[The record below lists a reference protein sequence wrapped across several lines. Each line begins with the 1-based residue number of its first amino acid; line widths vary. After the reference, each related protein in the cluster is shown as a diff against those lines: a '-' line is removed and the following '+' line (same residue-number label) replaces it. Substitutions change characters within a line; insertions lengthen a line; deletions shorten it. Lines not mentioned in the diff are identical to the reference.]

1 MRLLVPSALF
11 LLCVAPLE
19 AQTPDITG
27 FGPAAAARQRA
38 LEASLQEAPTPRYAQ
53 RHARVLAKEPHVAG
67 TAAQTRTADYLLDRL
82 AHWGLDTARVRFSV
96 YLPFPDSTRV
106 ELVEGRRRV
115 PLRLDEP
122 VLREDSTSKVGIW
135 PAMNGYSGRGDATAS
150 VVYANYGLPDD
161 FRALDSMGVDVK
173 GKIVIARYGRS
184 FRGIKAREAEKAGA
198 AGLLLFSDPADDG
211 YVRGDTYPFGPYRH
225 PDAPQ
230 RGSIF
235 NGYGDPSTP
244 GWASTANARRV
255 PLDSMKIARIP
266 VVPIGYRNAERIL
279 RLLRGPDIPQQ
290 GWQGGLPFR
299 YHVGGTDAAVVRVA
313 VYPEQGSKAYKTIE
327 NTIGILR
334 GRELPD
340 EWVITGAHRDA
351 WGPGAVDNVS
361 GTVTVLES
369 AFAWSRAARDGK
381 GPRRTLVF
389 ATWDAEEWGLVGSSE
404 WVELMA
410 DSLRAKAVAY
420 LNQDVT
426 ASGRNFGASGTAS
439 LQPFVR
445 EATRAVEQPG
455 GTSSVYEAWRSVQRT
470 ATGAEPTMGD
480 LGGGSDF
487 AGFYNHLGIAS
498 FDFGFGGPG
507 GVYHSAYDS
516 WSFMERFGD
525 PGYLSHAQAAKLNAV
540 LLARLANAEILPFDF
555 AYFADYLT
563 APVERLRKAADAAG
577 LALDLAPLEGAL
589 AELRTAGA
597 EFNAA
602 RDRLLANGGDAARFT
617 AANGTLRT
625 TEQAFVR
632 PTGLHGRPWLRN
644 LVFAADRDNGY
655 ANIAL
660 PGIAEALRDA
670 DAALAQREVADLA
683 DRVREATRRV
693 RTALT
698 QLTEQ
703 G

>member
-1 MRLLVPSALF
+1 MRLLVSSALVLF
-11 LLCVAPLE
+11 CAAPLV
-19 AQTPDITG
+19 AQSPDIIG
-27 FGPAAAARQRA
+27 FSSAAAARQRA
-38 LEASLQEAPTPRYAQ
+38 LETTLQQAPAPRYAQ

-67 TAAQTRTADYLLDRL
+67 TAAQTRTADYVLDRM

-96 YLPFPDSTRV
+96 YLPLPDSTRV
-106 ELVEGRRRV
+106 ELVDGRRRV

-122 VLREDSTSKVGIW
+122 VLREDSTSQVGIF
-135 PAMNGYSGRGDATAS
+135 PAMNGYSGRGDATAA

-161 FRALDSMGVDVK
+161 FRVLDSLGVDVK
-173 GKIVIARYGRS
+173 GKVVIARYGRS
-184 FRGIKAREAEKAGA
+184 FRGIKVREAEKAGA
-198 AGLLLFSDPADDG
+198 AGLLLYSDPADDG
-211 YVRGDTYPFGPYRH
+211 YVRGDTYSLGPYRH

-230 RGSIF
+230 RGSVY

-244 GWASTANARRV
+244 GWASTRDAHRL
-255 PLDSMKIARIP
+255 PLDSMTVARIP

-313 VYPEQGSKAYKTIE
+313 VFPEQGAKAYKTIE

-369 AFAWSRAARDGK
+369 AFAWSRAAKAGQ

-426 ASGRNFGASGTAS
+426 ASGRAFGESGTAS

-445 EATRAVEQPG
+445 DATRAVEQPG
-455 GTSSVYEAWRSVQRT
+455 GTASVYDAWRAAQRT
-470 ATGAEPTMGD
+470 AEGAEPPMGD

-555 AYFADYLT
+555 AYFADYLS

-577 LALDLAPLEGAL
+577 LPIDTSPLESAL
-589 AELRTAGA
+589 AELRDAGVA
-597 EFNAA
+597 FNAE
-602 RDRLLANGGDAARFT
+602 RDRVLASDRDAARFT
-617 AANGTLRT
+617 AANRTLRT

-632 PTGLHGRPWLRN
+632 ATGLRGRPWLGN

-670 DAALAQREVADLA
+670 DAARARSEVEDLA
-683 DRVREATRRV
+683 SRVQEAARRV
-693 RTALT
+693 RAARA
-698 QLTEQ
+698 QLTE
-703 G
+703 